1 MYIIMYYSFNLDKGN
16 KFALKSIF
24 KLKRNEQNRS
34 IDYNAL

>member
-1 MYIIMYYSFNLDKGN
+1 MYIIMYYNFNLDKGN

-34 IDYNAL
+34 IDFNAL